1 MILPDD
7 LILSK
12 TPAIKQLIEIHKK
25 TNGGSVIGLEKV
37 PIDKV
42 SNYGVIKYNKKNKNF
57 FTVSDVIEKPKKNEA
72 PSNLSIV
79 GRYILNSKIFQF
91 LKREKKGFGNEIQLT
106 DSLVSL
112 IDSPGLYAT
121 EFDGKRFDCGSK
133 LGFIEA
139 NINFGINDK
148 EINKNLRKIIKRL

>member
-1 MILPDD
+1 M
-7 LILSK
+7 
-12 TPAIKQLIEIHKK
+12 
-25 TNGGSVIGLEKV
+25 
-37 PIDKV
+37 
-42 SNYGVIKYNKKNKNF
+42 
-57 FTVSDVIEKPKKNEA
+57 
-72 PSNLSIV
+72 
-79 GRYILNSKIFQF
+79 FQY
-91 LKREKKGFGNEIQLT
+91 LKLGKKGFGSEIQLT

-112 IDSPGLYAT
+112 IDSPGLYAK